1 MNYEWKDV
9 LIAIVLFAFIQTGL
23 VYWISDGFVNLDH
36 WAFKGP
42 LAINGIILLIILAN
56 IVSVI
61 RTRRKE

>member
-1 MNYEWKDV
+1 MNYEFKDV

-42 LAINGIILLIILAN
+42 LAIIGIILLVLLAN
-56 IVSVI
+56 MVAII
-61 RTRRKE
+61 RIRMKE